1 MYRFNYDLTTIH
13 TKSNYKISRLYSGQQ
28 LVSQLQNQNP
38 ELFNSLRQQMGG
50 TARPGAG
57 DGSDGTPPNNQPQQ
71 PPPSQ

>member
-1 MYRFNYDLTTIH
+1 MCQRRCVNARFH
-13 TKSNYKISRLYSGQQ
+13 SGQQ

-50 TARPGAG
+50 IARAPGDGANPGA
-57 DGSDGTPPNNQPQQ
+57 DGTPPNNQPQP